1 MGTVSKVISVVFR
14 FIELVCA
21 VIVAA
26 LIGRYLTYV
35 DDAHA
40 DSGSRIIYAIVLAG
54 ISILA
59 ALVLFVP
66 WMGSF
71 WAFPLDI
78 ILFIMWIVA
87 FGLLVNVSNTSAFQL
102 RLLRVRFANYSY
114 INS

>member
-1 MGTVSKVISVVFR
+1 MGTVSKVVSVVFR

-26 LIGRYLTYV
+26 LIGRYLNYV
-35 DDAHA
+35 HDAHA
-40 DSGSRIIYAIVLAG
+40 DSGSRVIYAIVLAG

-71 WAFPLDI
+71 LAFPLDI

-102 RLLRVRFANYSY
+102 RLLRV
-114 INS
+114 